1 MATTLGRILHGGYN
15 THTEV
20 TKLQVLILKT
30 MIHEFEK
37 LGDGCKYD
45 WTIEEIA
52 DCRLHAAKCVRDS
65 LRVIR
70 KTDKKAYEA
79 VRIVFYDEIA
89 QALAEIK
96 QHQA

>member
-15 THTEV
+15 THTEAI
-20 TKLQVLILKT
+20 KLQFLIFKT
-30 MIHEFEK
+30 MIREFEK

-45 WTIEEIA
+45 WTIKEIA
-52 DCRLHAAKCVRDS
+52 DGRLHAAKCIRHC
-65 LRVIR
+65 LRIIR
-70 KTDKKAYEA
+70 KEDKKAYEA